1 MTCCRGQRPL
11 EQFEEIV
18 RSWLRG
24 YGYRNVRTPVLEH
37 TRLFARGIG
46 EVTDIV
52 ERRCTPSPTRS
63 TANR

>member
-1 MTCCRGQRPL
+1 MPGASARW

-18 RSWLRG
+18 RGWLRG

-46 EVTDIV
+46 GLPTSSKEMY
-52 ERRCTPSPTRS
+52 PSPTRS